1 MRDLIGIHN
10 AENWLGMDG
19 DSDMSLFKPKLDLER
34 ALTPG
39 DKEGSPSSTPGHS
52 EEEQQQQP
60 EQQPPPPPQAQSL
73 KVTVGTQTGS
83 EPPDSTFANDKITV
97 DPHCYECKVKY
108 RDPKPSDLVM
118 YLHAWRYCG
127 PGWEYETP
135 LPAWASSDWIGDER

>member
-1 MRDLIGIHN
+1 M
-10 AENWLGMDG
+10 
-19 DSDMSLFKPKLDLER
+19 
-34 ALTPG
+34 LTAAA
-39 DKEGSPSSTPGHS
+39 
-52 EEEQQQQP
+52 QQQQQG
-60 EQQPPPPPQAQSL
+60 QQSQPQAKLL

-83 EPPDSTFANDKITV
+83 EPPDSIFANEKVSV

-135 LPAWASSDWIGDER
+135 LPTWAASDWAPADER

>member
-1 MRDLIGIHN
+1 M
-10 AENWLGMDG
+10 
-19 DSDMSLFKPKLDLER
+19 
-34 ALTPG
+34 
-39 DKEGSPSSTPGHS
+39 
-52 EEEQQQQP
+52 
-60 EQQPPPPPQAQSL
+60 

-83 EPPDSTFANDKITV
+83 EPPDNTFADEKVTV

-135 LPAWASSDWIGDER
+135 LPAWAASDWTGGDDR